1 MSRLVVDTGPFVA
14 ALSRTDTQ
22 HARCARGFQQLARER
37 WELLVPFVI
46 LCEVHKLLLQALGE
60 RVAREK
66 LAVLEASATVVPLE
80 LDALEEAVA
89 LVRSLPGWTGTLQD
103 ASLVVLA
110 RQYGCAVW
118 TLDYR
123 DLSRFAELA
132 FWTPA

>member
-1 MSRLVVDTGPFVA
+1 M
-14 ALSRTDTQ
+14 
-22 HARCARGFQQLARER
+22 
-37 WELLVPFVI
+37 PFVI
-46 LCEVHKLLLQALGE
+46 LCKVHKLLLQALGE

-89 LVRSLPGWTGTLQD
+89 LVHSLPGWTGTLQD

-110 RQYGCAVW
+110 RQYECAVW